1 MDQPYS
7 RYRSYEPDEAE
18 PGSGDKV
25 LRNKLGITDLELM
38 QAIEENALEKAYMQ
52 RSKINEP
59 EASVTCEAIKG
70 WHCLIFG
77 EIYEWAGEY
86 RTVELFLPQT
96 ELQFC
101 RSRHIA
107 AAMTDYEREYLSKF
121 TPLPKDKLDCCPEVL
136 AKLHAE
142 FIIIHP
148 FRDGNGRT
156 GRYMIDSLLV
166 QVGLSIIDWNT
177 VFHEA
182 IADYR
187 KAIQQS
193 VSRDY
198 SLLASLFREF
208 MNS

>member
-1 MDQPYS
+1 MCQPYS

-18 PGSGDKV
+18 PGSDGRV
-25 LRNKLGITDLELM
+25 LRNKLRVTDPEMM
-38 QAIEENALEKAYMQ
+38 QAIEENALEKAYIQ
-52 RSKINEP
+52 RSGDMEP
-59 EASVTCEAIKG
+59 EASVTCDVIKE

-86 RTVELFLPQT
+86 RTAELILPQA

-101 RSRHIA
+101 RSKHIA
-107 AAMTDYEREYLSKF
+107 AAMADYEREYLSKF
-121 TPLPKDKLDCCPEVL
+121 TPLPKNKLDCCSEVL

-166 QVGLSIIDWNT
+166 QVGLSSIDWNT
-177 VFHEA
+177 VFHKGM
-182 IADYR
+182 ADYH
-187 KAIQQS
+187 KGIQQS

>member
-1 MDQPYS
+1 MFS
-7 RYRSYEPDEAE
+7 
-18 PGSGDKV
+18 
-25 LRNKLGITDLELM
+25 
-38 QAIEENALEKAYMQ
+38 
-52 RSKINEP
+52 
-59 EASVTCEAIKG
+59 
-70 WHCLIFG
+70 

-86 RTVELFLPQT
+86 RTAELFLPQT

-101 RSRHIA
+101 RSKHIA
-107 AAMTDYEREYLSKF
+107 ASMANYEREYLSKF
-121 TPLPKDKLDCCPEVL
+121 TPLPKNKLDFCAEAL

-166 QVGLSIIDWNT
+166 QVGLDSIDWNT
-177 VFHEA
+177 VFHKA
-182 IADYR
+182 IADYH
-187 KAIQQS
+187 KGIQQS